1 MIKHWLGKLFGI
13 QAEIDALNL
22 RVKEL
27 SWDEPFGMLTRN
39 GFLQHC
45 HEMKPKVRRVVF
57 IDLDDIG
64 DLNIKLGY
72 TEVDRRIKSIFRC
85 FRNSNEVVARWYSG
99 DEIVLLFDD
108 LSNSM
113 QRIRDL
119 HNTASALG
127 VTFAYETGIWRKMD
141 GKSIDLVVNS
151 LSARVCQKKTALKE
165 PPGGVI
171 CE

>member
-1 MIKHWLGKLFGI
+1 MGKLFGI
-13 QAEIDALNL
+13 QAEIDALTL
-22 RVKEL
+22 RVKVL

-45 HEMKPKVRRVVF
+45 HEMNPKARLVVF

-72 TEVDRRIKSIFRC
+72 TEVDRRVKSIFQDFC
-85 FRNSNEVVARWYSG
+85 NANEVVARWYSG

-127 VTFAYETGIWRKMD
+127 VTFAYETGIWLKMD
-141 GKSIDLVVNS
+141 RMPIDAVINR
-151 LSARVCQKKTALKE
+151 LSVRVCQKKTTRKE
-165 PPGGVI
+165 PLREVL
-171 CE
+171 CEYSNW